1 MTDELELPNAPQ
13 PVSLPS
19 GGSDPLAAFRAPEMS
34 DEEWAKERAEIER
47 EVAETANPKPKAE
60 KKPEK
65 KNTKAVKAEEPEAE
79 DDAPEPKA
87 TKAKTPEPESEPEAE
102 AEEDMSELETALAA
116 LRRDGWTSE
125 QLDKMGRKAIL
136 EMGKKRLKVQSD
148 VDSKFADI
156 EKLKAEIDRLQKAA
170 PKEAR
175 PAPLEDNTAK
185 KLDKIRELFGEEAA
199 SALAEILPKEAPQ
212 LDYEQKIQALQS
224 QIVRF
229 QVDQTRRD
237 LAERFP
243 EVLEPEKWQKV
254 VEKAEKISPGY
265 KDGEMFDLFADA
277 AKLVGLKRQAQAK
290 LDVNKTS
297 NAKVNGSPSVNGRR
311 TESLALDPEVA
322 EYEAW
327 KHLVKGGSSD
337 EAVRIYRSGR
347 M

>member
-1 MTDELELPNAPQ
+1 MAEEL
-13 PVSLPS
+13 SLPGDAPES
-19 GGSDPLAAFRAPEMS
+19 INLTVPGADDPLASFRSPEMS
-34 DEEWAKERAEIER
+34 DEEWARERDSILS
-47 EVAETANPKPKAE
+47 EVEADAKPKVA
-60 KKPEK
+60 KPAK
-65 KNTKAVKAEEPEAE
+65 KNTKAVKAEEVEAE
-79 DDAPEPKA
+79 DEAPTPKA

-102 AEEDMSELETALAA
+102 AETDMSELEAALAA

-136 EMGKKRLKVQSD
+136 EMGKKRLKVQGD
-148 VDSKFADI
+148 VDSKFAEV
-156 EKLKAEIDRLQKAA
+156 EKLKNEIDQLRKAA
-170 PKEAR
+170 PKAEAT
-175 PAPLEDNTAK
+175 PATPDDNTAK

-290 LDVNKTS
+290 LDVNKAS